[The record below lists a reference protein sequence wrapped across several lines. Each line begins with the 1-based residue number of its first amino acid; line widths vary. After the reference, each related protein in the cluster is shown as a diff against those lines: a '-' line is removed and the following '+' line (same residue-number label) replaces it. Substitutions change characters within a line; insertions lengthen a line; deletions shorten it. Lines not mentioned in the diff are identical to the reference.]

1 MNDHL
6 ALFLRSTTVTFV
18 WFRVGESSVLR
29 PSCCGV
35 TPWLIILP
43 NSSPESLFVW
53 PAHLVGCSTKTST
66 RLSLSPLGELALVN
80 ASGPQIEVRRCLS
93 RIFPLI
99 ACCRICS
106 HAHSTAA
113 VPDSTGSANPATS
126 ARYAFVAGWQGSVRT
141 TGLCVASCF
150 LGGKHHSQ
158 FKWSRGA
165 KGQFAIRA
173 QYRQVRADVG
183 R

>member
-1 MNDHL
+1 MNDHR
-6 ALFLRSTTVTFV
+6 ALFLRSTTVRFV
-18 WFRVGESSVLR
+18 RFRAGESSVLR

-53 PAHLVGCSTKTST
+53 PAHLVGCSTRTSA

-113 VPDSTGSANPATS
+113 VPDSIGFANSATPA
-126 ARYAFVAGWQGSVRT
+126 RDAFVAGRSRSVRT
-141 TGLCVASCF
+141 TGFCDACCSLCW
-150 LGGKHHSQ
+150 KHQ
-158 FKWSRGA
+158 SRIGEFCGT
-165 KGQFAIRA
+165 KG
-173 QYRQVRADVG
+173 
-183 R
+183 

>member
-1 MNDHL
+1 M
-6 ALFLRSTTVTFV
+6 R
-18 WFRVGESSVLR
+18 FRVGESSVLR

-53 PAHLVGCSTKTST
+53 PAHPVGCSTKTST
-66 RLSLSPLGELALVN
+66 RLSPSPLVELALVN

-93 RIFPLI
+93 HIFPLI

-126 ARYAFVAGWQGSVRT
+126 ARDAIVAGRKRFIRT
-141 TGLCVASCF
+141 TGFCDACCF
-150 LGGKHHSQ
+150 PGCKHHGPAS
-158 FKWSRGA
+158 WSSGVKR
-165 KGQFAIRA
+165 QFAIGT
-173 QYRQVRADVG
+173 QYG
-183 R
+183 